1 MTPAPRQDGEIPT
14 QPRQPLDPLEVM
26 VRDIWQGVL
35 GGSIGSVTE
44 RFSALGGTPEQAA
57 RMLAEVE
64 RACGRPAPPA
74 AHSAD
79 VTIAALAELMKAPE
93 SAAGRARKYIG
104 RNLNAGP
111 DQRPELFL
119 MHGDMNGG
127 GFYCLALAGHLGK
140 DQPVHAFAPL
150 GVDGRPLPPTI
161 EDMVAEPLA
170 ELRRLRPRGPY
181 RLAGYCNGGLVAY
194 EMARALVA
202 EGEVVERLIL
212 IAPNL
217 PGARLPE
224 AGWTV
229 ERIRNGIQRRVRGLL
244 RRGPAPP
251 EAAPAAEMPLSLF
264 ERYRRIMRGY
274 RPGRFTGP
282 LAIFWPAEEPYA
294 MREGASRAWL
304 EAAPQAVI
312 RQVPGAHLTAI
323 TTHVA
328 ALGGAVRACLD
339 GKV

>member
-1 MTPAPRQDGEIPT
+1 
-14 QPRQPLDPLEVM
+14 M
-26 VRDIWQGVL
+26 VRDIWQDVL
-35 GGSIGSVTE
+35 GARIGSVTD
-44 RFSALGGTPEQAA
+44 RFADLGGTPEQAA
-57 RMLAEVE
+57 RMLAEIE
-64 RACGRPAPPA
+64 RACGRAAPPPA
-74 AHSAD
+74 RSLD
-79 VTIAALAELMKAPE
+79 VTIEALAALMKAAE
-93 SAAGRARKYIG
+93 SKSGSPRKYIG
-104 RNLNAGP
+104 RNLSAGP
-111 DQRPELFL
+111 GQRPELFL

-127 GFYCLALAGHLGK
+127 GFYCLALAAHLGK

-150 GVDGRPLPPTI
+150 GVDGRALPPTI

-170 ELRRLRPRGPY
+170 ELRRLRPAGPY

-194 EMARALVA
+194 EMARALIA

-224 AGWTV
+224 SGWTV
-229 ERIRNGIQRRVRGLL
+229 ERIRAGIRRRVRRLL
-244 RRGPAPP
+244 GRPPERPAPAPP
-251 EAAPAAEMPLSLF
+251 AESSLSLF

-274 RPGRFTGP
+274 RPGGFAGP
-282 LAIFWPAEEPYA
+282 LTIFWPAEEPYA
-294 MREGASRAWL
+294 MREGASRAWR

-312 RQVPGAHLTAI
+312 REVPGAHLTAI

-328 ALGGAVRACLD
+328 QLGAAVRACLD